1 MSTLSKDIKDKIG
14 QQTAK
19 LAEALFTG
27 FAHQAV
33 QDGRAFVNKTEN
45 DIATWLQDLEQ
56 GKITKKNFE
65 SLVRGEKD
73 LAEMVA
79 LKQAG
84 LGQVA
89 IDTFVN
95 GFIQIVI
102 NAALSTIHVA

>member
-1 MSTLSKDIKDKIG
+1 MSTLSNDIKNKIA
-14 QQTAK
+14 QQAAT
-19 LAEALFTG
+19 LAETLLTG
-27 FAHQAV
+27 FVNKAV
-33 QDGRAFVNKTEN
+33 QDGQAFLQQTEN
-45 DIATWLQDLEQ
+45 DIATWLQDLQ
-56 GKITKKNFE
+56 KGDITKKNFE

-73 LAEMVA
+73 LAEMRA

-102 NAALSTIHVA
+102 NVALSAIHI

>member
-1 MSTLSKDIKDKIG
+1 MSTLSNDIKDQIA
-14 QQTAK
+14 QQAVT
-19 LAEALFTG
+19 LANTLVKG
-27 FAHQAV
+27 FVNQAV
-33 QDGRAFVNKTEN
+33 QDSQAFLQQTEN
-45 DIATWLQDLEQ
+45 DIATWLQDLRQ
-56 GKITKKNFE
+56 GNITQKNFE

-73 LAEMVA
+73 LAEMGA

-102 NAALSTIHVA
+102 NVALSSIRI